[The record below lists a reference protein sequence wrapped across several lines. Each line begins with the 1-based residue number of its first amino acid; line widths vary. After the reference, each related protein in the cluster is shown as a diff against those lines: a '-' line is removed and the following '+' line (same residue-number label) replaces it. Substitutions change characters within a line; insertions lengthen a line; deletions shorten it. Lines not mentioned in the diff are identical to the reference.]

1 MNTYA
6 YRRGTIFW
14 ALTLIAVGCI
24 FLYQNFN
31 PDVHPWHIIAK
42 YWPILIIF
50 WGLSKLVDYLQARA
64 RPEEAPRSFFSGS
77 EVVLLVL
84 ILALGTLVSK
94 LVLHPWQQ
102 WPSALGVN
110 MDNEDFA
117 DMFLNPYTYTETF
130 SKPVTGQPHLVVV
143 DRRGDVEIRA
153 SDQSTLDATV
163 KKTIRAENEDAAKK
177 LSDEIKIGF
186 AESPGNYTLQTNL
199 DSLRVGRAG
208 EGVGY
213 RVARSVRLDITLR
226 VPKATAA
233 EVTAE
238 HGDIIL
244 DGLRGDESLTST
256 HGDIHVTGA
265 EGLVRVHKSGGTT
278 QIRQVKGSVEIE
290 GRGDDVEV
298 GDVSGT
304 VTING
309 DFGGTVEFQN
319 IAQTLRFDSTRT
331 NLNVQ
336 NLTGRLDMEMDSL
349 EAKGVKG
356 PFIMTTKHKDI
367 SLDGFQHDVDITN
380 TNGDVRLSSD
390 SLPTHNVK
398 VELERGGIELR
409 IPAASSFRIEANSRH
424 GEVETDFTGPALKI
438 TTEGD
443 SPSIMG
449 TVGKGGPLI
458 HLSTAYG
465 TIRVLRSGIGEVPST
480 PGHPPSPPK
489 TPPQRPGETT
499 RLFHSRHPKLAFI
512 GRPVLVG
519 SPGLQD
525 FSRSIAKTISESV
538 VAAVSAKARGNLNWC
553 WPISERDYTPHFETQ

>member
-153 SDQSTLDATV
+153 SDQSTLDATL

-233 EVTAE
+233 EVTTE
-238 HGDIIL
+238 HGDIVL
-244 DGLRGDESLTST
+244 DGLRGDESLSST

-424 GEVETDFTGPALKI
+424 GEVETDFTGPGLKI

-465 TIRVLRSGIGEVPST
+465 TIRVLRSGSGEVPPT